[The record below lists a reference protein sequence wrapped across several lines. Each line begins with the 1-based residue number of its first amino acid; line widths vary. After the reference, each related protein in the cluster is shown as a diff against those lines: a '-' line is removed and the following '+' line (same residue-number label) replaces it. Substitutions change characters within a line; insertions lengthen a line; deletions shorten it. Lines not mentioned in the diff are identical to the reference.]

1 MLIRYKKSFE
11 KIAMGLLSFMPEE
24 KDLKKLQQTIK
35 QYETSDDWQLFL
47 WREEREEDIIGLIGV
62 YTGNDPVLE
71 IHHISVNPSH
81 RHQGVG
87 KSMVKALKDL
97 YPDKILQANELTES
111 FLKKC
116 GELQGKAEGRE

>member
-1 MLIRYKKSFE
+1 
-11 KIAMGLLSFMPEE
+11 
-24 KDLKKLQQTIK
+24 LQQTIK

-47 WREEREEDIIGLIGV
+47 WREDDIIGLIGV

-87 KSMVKALKDL
+87 KNMVKALKDL
-97 YPDKILQANELTES
+97 YPDKILQANELTEA

-116 GELQGKAEGRE
+116 GELKETAEGRE